1 MTMLTR
7 LLNSSSILG
16 LATYEGEG
24 AGSAPPPAGGEAAGP
39 PAGGITAEPS
49 APPAGT
55 QSLNP
60 QVGSTADPEGQ
71 IDETADWVVDA
82 FSEMQR
88 PVLDDV
94 IHSPPP
100 VAPPPPQN
108 PAVTPPVLPQATQ
121 PPAPV
126 QPPTAPPTATPVT
139 AQPAPPTLTAQ
150 PPPTAQL
157 PGGTVPQPQTP
168 QTAAPQAVP
177 PDQVFDQ
184 LGQAI
189 AANKD
194 ALAQQLATA
203 VYSVPQAELDR
214 LGLTPEQGKF
224 ISSMM
229 AQVQVQATGSIMRL
243 FTQQMPNY
251 VQGLL
256 QRNST
261 VQEGERQFWADNTH
275 LNPAE
280 HSKLAIE
287 VGTMYRKL
295 NPQASRADFNK
306 FVGDYVGMQVGK
318 VRGVQQA
325 APPGHQVASLPPV
338 QTPGRV
344 VRPNGHIPYSP
355 AGSNNAPPG
364 ALPAPQDTEWG
375 RMMDQIAKMDQ
386 GFFDR

>member
-1 MTMLTR
+1 MTLLTR
-7 LLNSSSILG
+7 LLNSSSLLG
-16 LATYEGEG
+16 LAAFEGEG
-24 AGSAPPPAGGEAAGP
+24 AGSAPPAGGEAAV
-39 PAGGITAEPS
+39 
-49 APPAGT
+49 APPAAT
-55 QSLNP
+55 MTAEASTPPAAQTLNP
-60 QVGSTADPEGQ
+60 QVGSTADPEGML
-71 IDETADWVVDA
+71 DETADWVVDA

-88 PVLDDV
+88 PTLDDV

-100 VAPPPPQN
+100 TATPPVAPPVNPNPQ
-108 PAVTPPVLPQATQ
+108 APPVAQATQ
-121 PPAPV
+121 PPA
-126 QPPTAPPTATPVT
+126 QPAPIAPAPTATPVT

-150 PPPTAQL
+150 PPPTVQL
-157 PGGTVPQPQTP
+157 PGGTVPQPPAVP
-168 QTAAPQAVP
+168 QPTAVP

-203 VYSVPQAELDR
+203 VYTVPQETLDR
-214 LGLTPEQGKF
+214 LGLNAEQGKLL
-224 ISSMM
+224 SQLM
-229 AQVQVQATGSIMRL
+229 ATVQVQATGSIMRL

-251 VQGLL
+251 VNGLL
-256 QRNST
+256 QRNSA
-261 VQEGERQFWADNTH
+261 VQDGERQFWADNPH
-275 LNPAE
+275 LNSAE
-280 HSKLAIE
+280 HSQLAIQ

-295 NPQASRADFNK
+295 NPTASRADFNK
-306 FVGDYVGMQVGK
+306 FVGDYVGMQIGK
-318 VRGVQQA
+318 VRGAVQA
-325 APPGHQVASLPPV
+325 SPPANQVASLPPV

-375 RMMDQIAKMDQ
+375 RMMDQISKMDQ